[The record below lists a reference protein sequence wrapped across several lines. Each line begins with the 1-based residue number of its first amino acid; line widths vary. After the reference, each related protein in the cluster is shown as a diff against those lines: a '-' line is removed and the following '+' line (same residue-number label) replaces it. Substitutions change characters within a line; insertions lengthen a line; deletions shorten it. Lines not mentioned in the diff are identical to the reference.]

1 MQTTPYLAFDPAT
14 RLVYGVGRS
23 EAEARDDAEFQ
34 ADVVVG
40 YSAPWTT
47 LETRPCSLGAA
58 LLVDASNGPA
68 RLDDVERAA

>member
-1 MQTTPYLAFDPAT
+1 MTTQPFIAYDPAA

-34 ADVVVG
+34 AAVVVG
-40 YSAPWTT
+40 HTAPWTS
-47 LETRPCSLGAA
+47 LETRPCSIRAA